1 MKNSSF
7 SRRQFLKGAGAVIV
21 GFKLFPCTPDLF
33 AQVTTATGDLDPQAL
48 DSWIAVNQD
57 GTVTV
62 FTSKVELGT
71 GIETAVAQIAA
82 EELDVSW
89 KRVKVVMGDT
99 ALTVDQSA
107 TGGSRTIERAGP
119 QIRQAAAAA
128 RKELLRLAA
137 EKLGARPENLKVND
151 GVVSVQG
158 DPKKTIS
165 YPQLIGG
172 KRFNIKIRAQGAGAG
187 LKLAQDVKPKNVK
200 DYHTVG
206 APVPRLDLPPKFT
219 GEPVYVH
226 DVRIPGMLHGRV
238 VRPPVINTEPVSID
252 HDSIRGIPGVMMV
265 VREGKFVG
273 VVAKTEWAAIQ
284 AARAL
289 KVIWSAPVTKLPAD
303 PEAVY
308 AYLKNTKPMHS
319 QKVIDRGNL
328 EIGFG
333 QASKSYERRYRWPL
347 QLHGML
353 GPSCAVADVKGDK
366 ATLWSGT
373 QGPFR
378 TRKSIATLLQL
389 PERNIR
395 VIYREGSGSY
405 GRLATDD
412 GIEDAALLSRA
423 VGAPVRVQWMREDEH
438 GWEPK
443 GPAQVDEIKA
453 GVDGDGKLIAWD
465 FLDLSLPRTE
475 AEGTP
480 MLASLE
486 VGIKPSAPDSGNG
499 SQSAGEIYAVAN
511 QRIVANLINWR
522 FAEPIPLRT
531 SQLRAPG
538 DPARCFATESLL
550 DEIAADFK
558 QDPVAFR
565 LRYLTQDKRGTE
577 CLKAAALKANWQKRP
592 SPSAASTGSIA
603 SGRGVALTRRS
614 GTYVA
619 AVAEVEVN
627 KSSGQIS
634 VKRISC
640 AHDCGLII
648 NPDGLKNQIEGNI
661 VQGISRALSEEVA
674 FDGHGVTSLD
684 WSSYPII
691 RFADVPEI
699 EIVLID
705 RLDVAPLGAGEPS
718 TIPLAAAVANAVFD
732 ATGARLY
739 EGPFTPKRVLEAL
752 KRTGRV

>member
-1 MKNSSF
+1 MGNSSF
-7 SRRQFLKGAGAVIV
+7 SRRQFLKGAGALIV
-21 GFKLFPCTPDLF
+21 GFNLFPTTSNLF
-33 AQVTTATGDLDPQAL
+33 GQTNVAKGDLDPQSL
-48 DSWIAVNQD
+48 DSWIAIHQD
-57 GTVTV
+57 GSVTV

-71 GIETAVAQIAA
+71 GIETALAQIAA
-82 EELDVSW
+82 EELEVSW
-89 KRVKVVMGDT
+89 RRVKVIMGDT

-128 RKELLRLAA
+128 HKELLRLAA
-137 EKLGARPENLKVND
+137 ERLGARPEALRVKD

-158 DPKKTIS
+158 DLKKNIS
-165 YPQLIGG
+165 YGQLIGG
-172 KRFNIKIRAQGAGAG
+172 KRFNIKIQAQGAGAA
-187 LKLAQDVKPKNVK
+187 LKLAQDVKPKTAK

-206 APVPRLDLPPKFT
+206 TPVPRFDLPPKFT

-226 DVRIPGMLHGRV
+226 DVRVRGMLHGRV
-238 VRPPVINTEPVSID
+238 VRPPIINTEPISVD
-252 HDSIRGIPGVMMV
+252 TDSVRGIAGVAMV

-273 VVAKTEWAAIQ
+273 VVAKTEWAAIK

-289 KVIWSAPVTKLPAD
+289 KVTWAVPSTKLPPD
-303 PEAVY
+303 QEAVY

-319 QKVIDRGNL
+319 QKTVDKGNL
-328 EIGFG
+328 ETAFR
-333 QASKSYERRYRWPL
+333 QAAKSYERTYRWPF

-353 GPSCAVADVKGDK
+353 GPSCAVADVQRDK

-378 TRKSIATLLQL
+378 TRGNIAKLLGL
-389 PERNIR
+389 PEQNIR
-395 VIYREGSGSY
+395 IVYREGSGSY

-453 GVDGDGKLIAWD
+453 GVDGEGKLIAWN

-486 VGIKPSAPDSGNG
+486 LGIKPTAPDSGNG
-499 SQSAGEIYAVAN
+499 SQSAGEIYAVDN
-511 QRIVANLINWR
+511 QKIVANLINWR

-538 DPARCFATESLL
+538 DIARCFATESLL

-558 QDPVAFR
+558 QDPVEFR
-565 LRYLTQDKRGTE
+565 LRYLTKDKRGTD

-592 SPSAASTGSIA
+592 SPSTASSGQIV
-603 SGRGVALTRRS
+603 SGRGVALTRRA

-619 AVAEVEVN
+619 AVAEVEVD
-627 KSSGQIS
+627 KSSGKIS
-634 VKRISC
+634 VKRVVCS
-640 AHDCGLII
+640 HDCGLII

-661 VQGISRALSEEVA
+661 VQGISRALYEEVG

-691 RFADVPEI
+691 RFADVPEV
-699 EIVLID
+699 EVVLLD
-705 RLDVAPLGAGEPS
+705 RPDIAPLGAGEPS
-718 TIPLAAAVANAVFD
+718 TIPLAAAIANAVFD

-739 EGPFTPKRVLEAL
+739 EGPFTPKRLQPAL
-752 KRTGRV
+752 QTNG